1 MTISS
6 RATSRSRG
14 PAAPRARVWRGVTS
28 VRSLDESPTTSVG
41 RVVTTLVI
49 SLVLA
54 VLLGARGIV
63 HSGNGMHDGPMRA
76 ATLAVGNFALRIAD
90 FTHLTWPWD
99 EVQAALGREPQPA
112 IAPLLMSDPLPGV
125 VPQSPVKSRTTA
137 PHALARRPVPTI
149 RPIGTDPKRVAKH
162 LPAAALAW
170 VRPTHRT
177 TAKYP
182 LRLLVAGDSLVGY
195 LGPELIDEVSR
206 LTPVR
211 GFVDSHNGTGLTR
224 PDFVDWSIVARQ
236 EVKSDN
242 PDATVVLIGGNDFQN
257 MTLPNGKFFL
267 AGTPAWTR
275 EYERRAVICMQIW
288 ARQGNRRIYWLS
300 VPPARDANWAHDDV
314 QINLA
319 LRRAAARVPG
329 AEYRGRAR
337 SGDRPRSIRRFREG
351 QRRGNPDTRAGRS
364 ALEYCGLGCGRAG
377 NAQRAGPR
385 VAFWP
390 ESRPLE

>member
-1 MTISS
+1 
-6 RATSRSRG
+6 
-14 PAAPRARVWRGVTS
+14 
-28 VRSLDESPTTSVG
+28 
-41 RVVTTLVI
+41 
-49 SLVLA
+49 
-54 VLLGARGIV
+54 
-63 HSGNGMHDGPMRA
+63 MRN

-99 EVQAALGREPQPA
+99 EVQSALGRRPQPA
-112 IAPLLMSDPLPGV
+112 IAPLLSIDPVPTAL
-125 VPQSPVKSRTTA
+125 PQSLVVVRPTA
-137 PHALARRPVPTI
+137 TRSLARYPVPTI
-149 RPIGTDPKRVAKH
+149 RPVQPNRRHPVIKPVTAV
-162 LPAAALAW
+162 LPW
-170 VRPTHRT
+170 VRPTHRPT
-177 TAKYP
+177 SKYP

-257 MTLPNGKFFL
+257 MTLPNGRFFL

-275 EYERRAVICMQIW
+275 EYERRAIICMQIW

-300 VPPARDANWAHDDV
+300 IPPARDGGWAHDDV

-319 LRRAAARVPG
+319 LRRASARVAG
-329 AEYRGRAR
+329 AEYVDVLGPVTDHGRYADFVMVNGQETLIREPDGVHLNVAGSIVVAHELRTVLAREWHFVRGR
-337 SGDRPRSIRRFREG
+337 
-351 QRRGNPDTRAGRS
+351 GR
-364 ALEYCGLGCGRAG
+364 
-377 NAQRAGPR
+377 
-385 VAFWP
+385 
-390 ESRPLE
+390 